1 MEVEF
6 KDEALN
12 QLETDQAETGGHPP
26 GVVKVFRKRMQ
37 GIRAADDERDFYAMK
52 SWHFEKLKGRRD
64 HQWSIKLNDQ
74 YRLILE
80 LKDSGKRKRVL
91 IIGIEDYH

>member
-1 MEVEF
+1 MDVTF
-6 KDEALN
+6 KDLALN
-12 QLETDQAETGGHPP
+12 HLETDPATTGGYPP
-26 GVVKVFRKRMQ
+26 GVVKAFRKRMQ
-37 GIRAADDERDFYAMK
+37 GIRSADDERNLHAMK

-64 HQWSIKLNDQ
+64 HQRSIKLNDQ

-80 LKDSGKRKRVL
+80 LEGSGEQKRVL